1 MEADEVKRGEAGAG
15 ECYMAVSTYYCA
27 YTYSTT
33 YCVLLTQVR
42 KHQPDGRFMA
52 CVYGADG
59 DLDEEWLEYAVVS
72 VAMVE

>member
-1 MEADEVKRGEAGAG
+1 
-15 ECYMAVSTYYCA
+15 MAVSTYYCA
-27 YTYSTT
+27 YTHSTT
-33 YCVLLTQVR
+33 YCLLLTQVR

-59 DLDEEWLEYAVVS
+59 GPDEEWLEYAVVS